1 MKKYLHFLCLLIEV
15 SNFCGL
21 IYATEN
27 TIHKIADKRI
37 KHGTNETLFA
47 MTKGMQV
54 TECSPL

>member
-1 MKKYLHFLCLLIEV
+1 MKKYVNFLYLFIEV
-15 SNFCGL
+15 SNFCEL

-27 TIHKIADKRI
+27 MIHKFADKRI

-47 MTKGMQV
+47 MAKGMHI